1 MIKPQDILVLLKI
14 VAIEETVWTQQ
25 RLAEELKISPAEIS
39 GVFDRCVEAG
49 FINQAKDRVNK
60 QSLKEF
66 LVHGLKYV
74 FPPKIGAKT
83 RGIATA
89 HSASPI
95 KEHIH
100 EGEDNFVWP
109 YYKGTKRG
117 MQIEP
122 LYKTIPEIASGDPV
136 LYELLV
142 IVDTLRVGRVREVEI
157 AVLELDK
164 RLGNGN

>member
-1 MIKPQDILVLLKI
+1 MLLKI
-14 VAIEETVWTQQ
+14 TSLGEASWTQSK
-25 RLAEELKISPAEIS
+25 LAEDLKLSTFEVS
-39 GVFDRCVEAG
+39 VGLGRCVESG
-49 FINQAKDRVNK
+49 FMNADKNRVNK
-60 QSLKEF
+60 QALREF
-66 LVHGLKYV
+66 LIHGLKYT
-74 FPPKIGAKT
+74 FPPKIGAKA

-117 MQIEP
+117 LQIEP
-122 LYKTIPEIASGDPV
+122 LYKTVPEVASEDPA

-142 IVDTLRVGRVREVEI
+142 IVDTLRVGRVREVEVAI
-157 AVLELDK
+157 VELDK
-164 RLGNGN
+164 RLNDGK

>member
-1 MIKPQDILVLLKI
+1 MTLLKI
-14 VAIEETVWTQQ
+14 VSLGEVPWTQLQ
-25 RLAEELKISPAEIS
+25 LAEGLKLSPAEVS
-39 GVFDRCVEAG
+39 NVFDRCVEAG
-49 FINQAKDRVNK
+49 FINQSKDRINK
-60 QSLKEF
+60 QALKEF
-66 LVHGLKYV
+66 LVHGLKYT

-117 MQIEP
+117 LQIEP
-122 LYKTIPEIASGDPV
+122 LYKTVPEVASNDPA

-142 IVDTLRVGRVREVEI
+142 IVDTLRVGRVREIEI
-157 AVLELDK
+157 AVAELDK
-164 RLGNGN
+164 RLGDGK

>member
-1 MIKPQDILVLLKI
+1 MIKPQDILTLLKI
-14 VAIEETVWTQQ
+14 VSLGYEPWTQVQ
-25 RLAEELKISPAEIS
+25 LAEGLKISPAEVS
-39 GVFDRCVEAG
+39 NVFDRLVEAG
-49 FINQAKDRVNK
+49 FVNQSKDRINK
-60 QSLKEF
+60 QALKEF
-66 LVHGLKYV
+66 LVHGLKYT
-74 FPPKIGAKT
+74 FPPKVGAKT

-117 MQIEP
+117 LQIEP
-122 LYKTIPEIASGDPV
+122 LYKTVPEVVGGDAA

-142 IVDTLRVGRVREVEI
+142 IVDTLRIGRAREIEV
-157 AVLELDK
+157 AVAQLDK
-164 RLGNGN
+164 RLCDGN

>member
-1 MIKPQDILVLLKI
+1 MVKPQDIVILLKLLSLG
-14 VAIEETVWTQQ
+14 ESPWTQLQ
-25 RLAEELKISPAEIS
+25 LAEGLKISPAEVS
-39 GVFDRCVEAG
+39 NAFDRLVEAG
-49 FINQAKDRVNK
+49 FINQSKDRINK
-60 QSLKEF
+60 QALKEF
-66 LVHGLKYV
+66 LVHGLKYT

-117 MQIEP
+117 LQIEP
-122 LYKTIPEIASGDPV
+122 LYKTVPEVAINDAA

-142 IVDTLRVGRVREVEI
+142 IVDTLRVGRVREVEVAI
-157 AVLELDK
+157 SELDK
-164 RLGNGN
+164 RFGDGN

>member
-14 VAIEETVWTQQ
+14 VTVETTLWTQSQ
-25 RLAEELKISPAEIS
+25 LAEELGISPAEIS
-39 GVFDRCVEAG
+39 GVLDRCVESG
-49 FINQAKDRVNK
+49 FINEGKYRVNK
-60 QSLKEF
+60 QAVREF
-66 LVHGLKYV
+66 LIHGLKYV
-74 FPPKIGAKT
+74 FPPRIGAKV

-109 YYKGTKRG
+109 YYKGNKTGLR
-117 MQIEP
+117 IEP
-122 LYKTIPEIASGDPV
+122 LYKTVPEIVGSSQA

-142 IVDTLRVGRVREVEI
+142 IVDTLRVGRVREIEVAI
-157 AVLELDK
+157 TELDK
-164 RLGNGN
+164 RLNHVG